1 MFFCSGLTC
10 VYLKGQGVP
19 PIMLA
24 MLYEMLR
31 SVNDRLWTLLHK
43 SREIREK
50 LVSLQKL
57 LKLEDIP

>member
-1 MFFCSGLTC
+1 
-10 VYLKGQGVP
+10 
-19 PIMLA
+19 MLA